1 MVADDLGLEE
11 PKAAE
16 PLEGS
21 LLKWN
26 TIDRYISAIAEIHSL

>member
-1 MVADDLGLEE
+1 MVANDLRLKGLE
-11 PKAAE
+11 ARE

-26 TIDRYISAIAEIHSL
+26 TINRYILAIAEIHSL

>member
-1 MVADDLGLEE
+1 MVADNLGLEE
-11 PKAAE
+11 LEARE

-26 TIDRYISAIAEIHSL
+26 TIDRYILAIAEIHSL